1 MKPALYHHAQIFTA
15 PLRKL
20 VFKGKNK
27 IANDLFGRA
36 TRAGDRRMTQGQ
48 LQRADDDHSGRNIHF
63 ENDWRFE
70 SCLLVRALPDQ
81 FLRVHSANFKPR
93 PAAAVKNQFP
103 KIFRKIVDKV
113 SRK

>member
-27 IANDLFGRA
+27 TANDLFGRA
-36 TRAGDRRMTQGQ
+36 ARAGDRRMTQGQ

-63 ENDWRFE
+63 ENNWRFE

-81 FLRVHSANFKPR
+81 FSRVHSAQLYTQARGGCQESIPENLPE
-93 PAAAVKNQFP
+93 NY
-103 KIFRKIVDKV
+103 
-113 SRK
+113 